1 MRVTVVIGALLLLA
15 ASIQANSISDRA
27 YQFARAKTVFPQGC
41 SGLVSQALG
50 RAWEDA
56 NSLMGSS
63 PKLLGSNGNYGN
75 PGAGAVIGWKN
86 GHVAIW
92 VGRADCVIADSPGPG
107 KAARCL
113 SSYGAQQVYRSS
125 RF

>member
-1 MRVTVVIGALLLLA
+1 MRAAVAIAVLLLV
-15 ASIQANSISDRA
+15 ASAHANSVADRA
-27 YQFARAKTVFPQGC
+27 YNFAKAKTVFPQGC

-63 PKLLGSNGNYGN
+63 PKYLGTNGQYGN
-75 PGAGAVIGWKN
+75 PGAGAIIGWKN
-86 GHVAIW
+86 GHVAVW

-107 KAARCL
+107 KPARCL
-113 SSYGAQQVYRSS
+113 SNYGPQAVYRSS